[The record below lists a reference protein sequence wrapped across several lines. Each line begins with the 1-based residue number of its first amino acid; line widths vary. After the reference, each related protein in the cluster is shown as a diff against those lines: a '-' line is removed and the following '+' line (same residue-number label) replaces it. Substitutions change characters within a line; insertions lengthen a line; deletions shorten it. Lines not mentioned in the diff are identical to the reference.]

1 MKRRYTR
8 KNSKKSKKQ
17 RSIRRRKNQ
26 RGGGFAYEIP
36 SDALVGYR
44 SMDDSG
50 TEVPRIVKMSDITK
64 NSERA

>member
-1 MKRRYTR
+1 MKRRATR
-8 KNSKKSKKQ
+8 KKVKRAKKA
-17 RSIRRRKNQ
+17 RRTRRRSQ

-44 SMDDSG
+44 SMDDNG
-50 TEVPRIVKMSDITK
+50 IEVPRIVKMSDITK